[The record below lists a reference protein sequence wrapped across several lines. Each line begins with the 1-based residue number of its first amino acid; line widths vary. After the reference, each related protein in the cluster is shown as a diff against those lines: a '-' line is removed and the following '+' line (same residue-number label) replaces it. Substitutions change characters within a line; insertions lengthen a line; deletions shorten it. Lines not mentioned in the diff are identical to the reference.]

1 MHILKYSM
9 QNYVM
14 ELIILED
21 LKKENFISLILSI
34 D

>member
-21 LKKENFISLILSI
+21 LKENFISLILSI